1 MNSIAKH
8 SLDIQFLFFVYFN
21 SSESKFLLFVS
32 IIRIFFS
39 TEVLKEE
46 ILVTENKEYLDLKA
60 IFIMLA
66 LTMLWGFN
74 YTAVKYSNQGLA
86 PVFTSTLRSIVAS
99 LCGVIYCVRKKER
112 LFHTDIILFHGF
124 MVGLLFGL
132 EFACIY
138 VGLIYTDATR
148 SIIFVNMSPFIVA
161 IGAHFFL
168 KGDSLTLVK
177 TLGLALAFAGIFI
190 VFGGKPTTAKPTM
203 FIGDLLQLLAAFFW
217 GATTLYI
224 KRFMAGKVQP
234 IHTFLY
240 QLIFSIPVLMLI
252 SLIREPKWIIS
263 LNPTV
268 LLSLFYQ
275 SVIVAFISFLV
286 WFKLIHTYSVSR
298 LSSFTFFGPIFG
310 VVFGTI
316 FLGEEFTFSLMI
328 GLPMVCLGIFLVNW
342 RKAIPGE

>member
-1 MNSIAKH
+1 
-8 SLDIQFLFFVYFN
+8 
-21 SSESKFLLFVS
+21 
-32 IIRIFFS
+32 
-39 TEVLKEE
+39 
-46 ILVTENKEYLDLKA
+46 
-60 IFIMLA
+60 
-66 LTMLWGFN
+66 
-74 YTAVKYSNQGLA
+74 
-86 PVFTSTLRSIVAS
+86 
-99 LCGVIYCVRKKER
+99 
-112 LFHTDIILFHGF
+112 

-203 FIGDLLQLLAAFFW
+203 FGHLLQLLAAFFW
-217 GATTLYI
+217 VTTLYI

-252 SLIREPKWIIS
+252 SLILEPKWIIS
-263 LNPTV
+263 LNPMV
-268 LLSLFYQ
+268 FLSFFYQ
-275 SVIVAFISFLV
+275 SIIVAFISFFV
-286 WFKLIHTYSVSR
+286 WFNLIHTYSVSR

-310 VVFGTI
+310 VVFGTV
-316 FLGEEFTFSLMI
+316 FLGKSL
-328 GLPMVCLGIFLVNW
+328 LFP
-342 RKAIPGE
+342 

>member
-1 MNSIAKH
+1 LEH
-8 SLDIQFLFFVYFN
+8 SRFAFN
-21 SSESKFLLFVS
+21 PWLSK
-32 IIRIFFS
+32 R
-39 TEVLKEE
+39 KE
-46 ILVTENKEYLDLKA
+46 ILVTENRDYLDVKA
-60 IFIMLA
+60 ILIMVL

-86 PVFTSTLRSIVAS
+86 PIFTSMLRSIIAS
-99 LCGVIYCVRKKER
+99 LCGVIYCIRKKER
-112 LFHTDIILFHGF
+112 LFHTDILLFHGA

-138 VGLIYTDATR
+138 FGLLYTDATR
-148 SIIFVNMSPFIVA
+148 SIIFVNTSPFIVA

-168 KGDSLTLVK
+168 KGDPLTVAKTVGLV
-177 TLGLALAFAGIFI
+177 LAFAGVFI

-203 FIGDLLQLLAAFFW
+203 FLGDVLQLLAGFFW

-224 KRFMAGKVQP
+224 KRFMAEKVQP

-240 QLIFSIPVLMLI
+240 QLIFSIPILMLI
-252 SLIREPKWIIS
+252 SLLLEPQWIIR
-263 LNPTV
+263 LNATIF
-268 LLSLFYQ
+268 LSLFYQ

-286 WFKLIHTYSVSR
+286 WFNLIHTYSVSR

-342 RKAIPGE
+342 KKVA